1 MTMMK
6 NSKFIK
12 SSTIHGDAACLQGGN
27 VGNRKIVYL
36 PSKAACTLLL
46 RFKLAEET
54 LGRMEEEVVRGPPV
68 DEGGLVRLININN
81 EAPAPTS
88 TGN

>member
-1 MTMMK
+1 MK
-6 NSKFIK
+6 YSKIIK
-12 SSTIHGDAACLQGGN
+12 SSTIHGDAACLQGGGGS
-27 VGNRKIVYL
+27 VENRKTVYL

-46 RFKLAEET
+46 RFKLVEET

-68 DEGGLVRLININN
+68 DEGGLVRLINTND